1 MKAATNMNGEIDDR
15 VLTATAPG
23 PASSPNPSLA
33 AKSPIVSIVN
43 ISKTYARGNVVAL
56 TDVSFDVGRGEFI
69 VILGPSGAGKSTLLR
84 CINRLALP
92 TTGQV
97 FLNGSEVTDARRAL
111 RSVRREIGMVFQQ
124 FNLVTRLSVM
134 MNVLSGRLSYRS
146 TWRSL
151 FYSFT
156 REDRAI
162 ALECLE
168 MVALGHK
175 AFQRADTLSGG
186 EQQRVAIARALA
198 QRPKV
203 ILADEPVASL
213 DPKIARQV
221 LHYLKDISQR
231 LGISVICNLHQID
244 FAREYAERIVGI
256 SQGKV
261 IFDGPPSALTDGIL
275 DQIYGSRSENAVD

>member
-1 MKAATNMNGEIDDR
+1 MNMNVANQVVEP
-15 VLTATAPG
+15 VPVE
-23 PASSPNPSLA
+23 
-33 AKSPIVSIVN
+33 KSPIVSLAKIC
-43 ISKTYARGNVVAL
+43 KTYMRGNLVAL
-56 TDVSFDVGRGEFI
+56 SDVSFDVGQGEFV

-84 CINRLALP
+84 CINRLAEP
-92 TTGQV
+92 TGGQI
-97 FLNGSEVTDARRAL
+97 FLRGREVTDARRGL
-111 RSVRREIGMVFQQ
+111 RKARQEIGMVFQQ

-156 REDRAI
+156 REDRVI

-198 QRPKV
+198 QRPKL

-221 LHYLKDISQR
+221 LDYLKDASQR
-231 LGISVICNLHQID
+231 LGISVVCNLHQID
-244 FAREYAERIVGI
+244 FAREYAERIVGL
-256 SQGKV
+256 SQGKL
-261 IFDGPPSALTDGIL
+261 IFDGPPSALTDDIL
-275 DQIYGSRSENAVD
+275 NKIYGAGIANGERG

>member
-1 MKAATNMNGEIDDR
+1 
-15 VLTATAPG
+15 
-23 PASSPNPSLA
+23 
-33 AKSPIVSIVN
+33 
-43 ISKTYARGNVVAL
+43 
-56 TDVSFDVGRGEFI
+56 
-69 VILGPSGAGKSTLLR
+69 
-84 CINRLALP
+84 
-92 TTGQV
+92 
-97 FLNGSEVTDARRAL
+97 
-111 RSVRREIGMVFQQ
+111 MVFQQ

-151 FYSFT
+151 FFSFT

-231 LGISVICNLHQID
+231 LGISVICNLHQVD
-244 FAREYAERIVGI
+244 FAREYAERIVGLA
-256 SQGKV
+256 QGKLV
-261 IFDGPPSALTDGIL
+261 FDGPPSALTDDVL
-275 DQIYGSRSENAVD
+275 EQIYGLRMEKSVD

>member
-1 MKAATNMNGEIDDR
+1 LRKAR
-15 VLTATAPG
+15 
-23 PASSPNPSLA
+23 
-33 AKSPIVSIVN
+33 
-43 ISKTYARGNVVAL
+43 
-56 TDVSFDVGRGEFI
+56 
-69 VILGPSGAGKSTLLR
+69 
-84 CINRLALP
+84 
-92 TTGQV
+92 Q
-97 FLNGSEVTDARRAL
+97 
-111 RSVRREIGMVFQQ
+111 EIGMVFQQ

-198 QRPKV
+198 QRPRL
-203 ILADEPVASL
+203 ILAHEPVASL

-221 LHYLKDISQR
+221 LDYLKDISQR

-244 FAREYAERIVGI
+244 FAREYAERIIGL
-256 SQGKV
+256 SQGKL
-261 IFDGPPSALTDGIL
+261 IFDGPPSTLTDDIIA
-275 DQIYGSRSENAVD
+275 QIYGSQTESAVD